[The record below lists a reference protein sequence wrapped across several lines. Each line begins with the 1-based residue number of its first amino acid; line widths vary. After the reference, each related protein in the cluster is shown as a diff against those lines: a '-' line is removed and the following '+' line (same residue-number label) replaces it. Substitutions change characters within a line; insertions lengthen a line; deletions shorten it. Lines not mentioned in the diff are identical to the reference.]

1 MGELYLVA
9 TPIGNLEDITVRAV
23 RILKETDLVLSEKPL
38 VTKRLFDRYKIKT
51 RLQSFHE
58 HSEGSVYNSIIGLLR
73 SGKKIALVSE
83 AGTPN
88 ISDPGGKLI
97 QEIVKVLGEST
108 KIIPIP
114 GPSALTALLS
124 VAGFNVNRFLFLGF
138 VPKKKGRKTFLNII
152 KTSQFPV
159 VVYESVYRIKKFLSE
174 IIDLEIEEII
184 LGREL
189 TKKFETI
196 YRGMPRQ
203 VLEKLDHDK
212 NKGEFVVLI
221 NK

>member
-38 VTKRLFDRYKIKT
+38 VTKRLFDRYEIKT

-58 HSEGSVYNSIIGLLR
+58 HSEGSVYDGIIELLK

-88 ISDPGGKLI
+88 IADPGGKLVQKVI
-97 QEIVKVLGEST
+97 EIFGESA

-114 GPSALTALLS
+114 GSSALTALLS
-124 VAGFNVNRFLFLGF
+124 VADFNVNRFLFLGF
-138 VPKKKGRKTFLNII
+138 MPKKKGRKTFLGII
-152 KTSQFPV
+152 KDSRFPV

-174 IIDLEIEEII
+174 IIDLEIEEIV

-196 YRGMPRQ
+196 YRGTPKQ
-203 VLEKLDHDK
+203 VLEKLDQDK

-221 NK
+221 NR

>member
-9 TPIGNLEDITVRAV
+9 TPIGNLEDITIRAL
-23 RILKETDLVLSEKPL
+23 RILKEADLILSEKPL
-38 VTKRLFDRYKIKT
+38 VTKRLLDRYEIKT

-58 HSEGSVYNSIIGLLR
+58 HSEGRVYDTIIGLLR

-97 QEIVKVLGEST
+97 QKAMETLSESV
-108 KIIPIP
+108 KIIPVP
-114 GPSALTALLS
+114 GPSALTTLLS
-124 VAGFNVNRFLFLGF
+124 VACFNVNRFLFLGF
-138 VPKKKGRKTFLNII
+138 MPKKKGRKTFLGII
-152 KTSQFPV
+152 KNSQFPV
-159 VVYESVYRIKKFLSE
+159 VIYESVHRIKKLLSE

-196 YRGMPRQ
+196 YRGTPRQ
-203 VLEKLDHDK
+203 VLEKLDQDK